1 MSRAENPPVAFI
13 RELNKQVR
21 VGLVPCGEGQ
31 SAIPGCA
38 DVAHGISL
46 STLSNKD
53 LVPVGLPDSTFKRMQ
68 VDARARWLNTG
79 EPHLGFALRTGRAP
93 KCNRWNGERRALRLG
108 HGELPA
114 YGREHDRSFGHR

>member
-1 MSRAENPPVAFI
+1 MAGWPGRKPMSRAENPPVAFI

-68 VDARARWLNTG
+68 VEAKACRLDTG

-93 KCNRWNGERRALRLG
+93 KCNR
-108 HGELPA
+108 
-114 YGREHDRSFGHR
+114 